1 MGRDTLLF
9 YARHLEH
16 FLNVMNHRSLRSA
29 AEAARITQPGLSK
42 SISTLES
49 KLGVSLFERTSKGVE
64 PSEAALIL
72 ERHAKIILADF
83 RYAEMN
89 VNWLKNGVSGSLK
102 IGAGLI
108 WSLGLLPQLIAN
120 IQTRYPGL
128 TVEVHSGIGGPL
140 LEEVTTGDI
149 DIFLGTLHERTDVID
164 NFDANAELLMEP
176 ILEAKRVAF
185 VRESHPLLATEEIQ
199 PRDTLEYPWAGFC
212 NDTHGDTETMEA
224 FRKLGL
230 DVPDISLRTNSI
242 AALLSIV
249 AQTNHIVLL
258 ADILESEALN
268 HGLKRLSCDI
278 PTATLKTWLV
288 MRQNLLSLKPVLE
301 FCEAVRNVTAERP
314 VISPSP

>member
-1 MGRDTLLF
+1 MARDTLLF

-16 FLNVMNHRSLRSA
+16 FLIAMNHRSLRSA

-42 SISTLES
+42 SISTLEHQ
-49 KLGVSLFERTSKGVE
+49 LGVSLFERTPKGVE

-72 ERHAKIILADF
+72 ERHAKMILADF

-89 VNWLKNGVSGSLK
+89 VNWLKEGASGSLK

-108 WSLGLLPQLIAN
+108 WSLGLLPRLIADF
-120 IQTRYPGL
+120 QSRYPGL
-128 TVEVHSGIGGPL
+128 MIEIHSGIGGPL

-149 DIFLGTLHERTDVID
+149 DIFLGTLHERADVIE

-176 ILEAKRVAF
+176 VLEVRRVAF
-185 VRESHPLLATEEIQ
+185 VRTSHPLLATSKVEAK
-199 PRDTLEYPWAGFC
+199 DTLDFPWAGFC
-212 NDTHGDTETMEA
+212 DDTHGDSETKDA

-230 DVPDISLRTNSI
+230 DAPDISLRTNSI
-242 AALLSIV
+242 AALLSVV
-249 AQTNHIVLL
+249 AQTNHVVLL

-301 FCEAVRNVTAERP
+301 FCEAVRDLAAERP
-314 VISPSP
+314 VISQP